1 MQTSAHKLTLWLA
14 LVQVLGAEKS
24 VVVFTTYGGWL
35 NVHHYLDQ
43 VRTRIPPAD
52 GSNQEFR
59 VSTLHSYVSGSE
71 RVRPFGSVQMGVSVW
86 TLDSLSWAGGLPGEL
101 CGNIRGL
108 GGIGTARGNRF
119 SGVATIHLFKDRS
132 LSS

>member
-14 LVQVLGAEKS
+14 LVRVLGVEKS
-24 VVVFTTYGGWL
+24 VVVFTTYGRWL
-35 NVHHYLDQ
+35 DVHHYLDQ

-59 VSTLHSYVSGSE
+59 EFRS
-71 RVRPFGSVQMGVSVW
+71 FGSVQMGVSVW

-101 CGNIRGL
+101 CRNILGGL
-108 GGIGTARGNRF
+108 GGIGTARGNGF
-119 SGVATIHLFKDRS
+119 SGVATIHLFQ
-132 LSS
+132 